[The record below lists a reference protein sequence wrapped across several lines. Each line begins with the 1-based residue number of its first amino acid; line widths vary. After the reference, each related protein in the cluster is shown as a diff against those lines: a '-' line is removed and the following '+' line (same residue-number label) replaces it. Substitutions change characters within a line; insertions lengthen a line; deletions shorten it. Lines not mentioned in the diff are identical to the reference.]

1 MVDDP
6 VTFACGLKLSG
17 TASRTERGDARSVP
31 VEFLLPGK
39 QHEPRDRPQEMKD
52 VLHAT
57 VVGGGRL
64 LREQA
69 NARFP

>member
-1 MVDDP
+1 M
-6 VTFACGLKLSG
+6 TFACGLKLSG

-52 VLHAT
+52 VQKLPVPELGT
-57 VVGGGRL
+57 
-64 LREQA
+64 
-69 NARFP
+69 FPFSPV